1 MTPFP
6 IDGGEMEN
14 VYVVVRPKVAHIDI
28 NKQAMV
34 V

>member
-1 MTPFP
+1 MTPFSV
-6 IDGGEMEN
+6 DGGEMEN
-14 VYVVVRPKVAHIDI
+14 VYVVVKPKETHVDI